1 MTGTDDVLLVHGGTP
16 LEGEIRVR
24 GAKNLVPKAM
34 VAALLGSGPSRLR
47 NVPDIRDVRV
57 VRGLLQLHGVTVR
70 PGDEPGELILDPSHV
85 ESANVA
91 DIDAHAGSSRIPILF
106 CGPLLHRLGHA
117 FIPGLGGCDI
127 GGRPIDFHFEVLR
140 QFGATIE
147 KRADGQYLEAPQRL
161 RGTKIRL
168 PYPSVGSTEQVLL
181 TAVLAEGVTELSN
194 AAVEPEIEDLICVL
208 QKMGAIISM
217 DTDRTIRITGVDKLD
232 GYTHRA
238 LPDRLEAA
246 SWASAAL
253 ATEGNIYVRGAQ
265 QRSMMTFLN
274 TYRKVGGAFEIDDE
288 GIRFWHPGGALNAIA
303 LETDVHPGFQTDWQ
317 QPLVVAL
324 TQAAGLSIVHETGVR
339 VAARLHLRA
348 QPDGRAH
355 PAVPRVPRR
364 LGLPLRPAQLPAL
377 GGRLRTD
384 QAPGRRPGHPG
395 PPGRLL
401 LPDRGPGGAGHLP
414 GARHRPDQPRLREL
428 HGEAG
433 EARRQGRAA
442 GRFARLTVPCAVKA
456 AQCCRTQHCAP
467 AQFPRERPAAPA
479 PYSEP
484 GRRAVGP
491 QKGP

>member
-1 MTGTDDVLLVHGGTP
+1 MTDIADVLLVHGGTP

-34 VAALLGSGPSRLR
+34 VAALLGSEPSRLR

-57 VRGLLQLHGVTVR
+57 VRGLLQLHGVTVAA
-70 PGDEPGELILDPSHV
+70 GEEPGELVLDHTHV

-127 GGRPIDFHFEVLR
+127 GGRPIDFHFDVLR
-140 QFGATIE
+140 QFGAVIE

-168 PYPSVGSTEQVLL
+168 PYPSVGATEQVLL
-181 TAVLAEGVTELSN
+181 TAVLAEGVTELTN

-217 DTDRTIRITGVDKLD
+217 DTDRTIRITGVEKLG

-238 LPDRLEAA
+238 IPDRLEAA

-274 TYRKVGGAFEIDDE
+274 TFRRVGGAFEIDDE

-303 LETDVHPGFQTDWQ
+303 LETDVHPGFQTDRECLGGSDCRVGQ
-317 QPLVVAL
+317 RNFLHSAVVSGPTKLQGADLVIPDLRGGCSYLIAAL
-324 TQAAGLSIVHETGVR
+324 AAQGTSRVHGIDLINRGYENFMDK
-339 VAARLHLRA
+339 LEK
-348 QPDGRAH
+348 
-355 PAVPRVPRR
+355 
-364 LGLPLRPAQLPAL
+364 LGAKVELPGKAL
-377 GGRLRTD
+377 G
-384 QAPGRRPGHPG
+384 
-395 PPGRLL
+395 
-401 LPDRGPGGAGHLP
+401 
-414 GARHRPDQPRLREL
+414 
-428 HGEAG
+428 
-433 EARRQGRAA
+433 
-442 GRFARLTVPCAVKA
+442 
-456 AQCCRTQHCAP
+456 
-467 AQFPRERPAAPA
+467 
-479 PYSEP
+479 
-484 GRRAVGP
+484 
-491 QKGP
+491 